1 MTSSEVAGEPPVGGA
16 AGDASG
22 GGGRSRSHRLSG
34 VDATRGLALLGMMA
48 VHVLPGTAADGSAST
63 SALVAGGRS
72 AATFAVLAGVS
83 LALATGATR
92 PPTGARWHRSAVSIG
107 LRALLIG
114 AIGLGLGYADHGVAV
129 ILPYYAVLFLLAVPL
144 LRLRSGALAVLAV
157 VVAVGVPVLS
167 HLVRDDLAVKR
178 SSNPT
183 FATLGDGLGTF
194 LTELTVT
201 GYYPALAWTAYLCAG
216 MAMGRASLGSV
227 RVAWVLLAGGSA
239 LALLASGTSAV
250 LLGRLGG
257 LDALAVEQ
265 GVGATEVAAAL
276 EGSQGGV
283 TPPGTWW
290 WLALDSPHS
299 ATPPD
304 LLHTVG
310 VAVALLGALLL
321 LSRLRLGLVLLGPLA
336 AAGGMTLSLYTAHVL
351 LLASDWLPEDDQT
364 SYVLQVVGALV
375 LASLWRVT
383 AGRGPLEAVVAYVAG
398 RAAGSVGQR
407 TDLAPRGS

>member
-1 MTSSEVAGEPPVGGA
+1 MTSSEVAGEPPVAGA

-22 GGGRSRSHRLSG
+22 GGGRSRSHRLGG

-72 AATFAVLAGVS
+72 AATFAVLAGVG

-92 PPTGARWHRSAVSIG
+92 PPTGARWHHSAVSIG
-107 LRALLIG
+107 VRALLIG
-114 AIGLGLGYADHGVAV
+114 AIGLSLGYADHGVAV
-129 ILPYYAVLFLLAVPL
+129 ILPYYAVLFLLAIPL
-144 LRLRSGALAVLAV
+144 LPLRSRALWPLGLAVAV
-157 VVAVGVPVLS
+157 VVPVLS
-167 HLVRDDLAVKR
+167 HLVRDDLAPKR
-178 SSNPT
+178 SANPT
-183 FATLGDGLGTF
+183 FGTLGDGLGAF
-194 LTELTVT
+194 FGELTLT
-201 GYYPALAWTAYLCAG
+201 GYYPALAWAAYLCAG
-216 MAMGRASLGSV
+216 LAMGRASLASP
-227 RVAWVLLAGGSA
+227 RVAWLLLCGGA
-239 LALLASGTSAV
+239 LLALLASATSAL
-250 LLGRLGG
+250 LLGPVGG
-257 LDALAVEQ
+257 TGRIAAEEDVNVDALVQ
-265 GVGATEVAAAL
+265 QL
-276 EGSQGGV
+276 EGSLGGV
-283 TPPGTWW
+283 TETGTWW
-290 WLALDSPHS
+290 WLAVDSPHS
-299 ATPPD
+299 TTPLD

-383 AGRGPLEAVVAYVAG
+383 AGRGPLEAMVAYVAG
-398 RAAGSVGQR
+398 RAAGSVIR
-407 TDLAPRGS
+407 AH